1 MDSLPLGHKGIPGV
15 NPEGGESG
23 DSWNV
28 NLNKGELVN
37 LEPVFHHTEL
47 TPWQASWEIGLLNAI
62 TWLMEFWK
70 KFIAFIKLIGVVVEL
85 LSCV

>member
-1 MDSLPLGHKGIPGV
+1 MSL
-15 NPEGGESG
+15 EAGESG

-37 LEPVFHHTEL
+37 LEPVLHHTEL

-85 LSCV
+85 VSCV